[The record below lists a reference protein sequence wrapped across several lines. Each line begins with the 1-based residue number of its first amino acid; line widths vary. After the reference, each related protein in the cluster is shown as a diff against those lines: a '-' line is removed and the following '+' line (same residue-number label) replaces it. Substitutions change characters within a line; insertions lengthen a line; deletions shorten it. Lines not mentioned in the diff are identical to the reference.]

1 VELIRER
8 ARFFWMG
15 ILLLL
20 AFCCLGYRLVQL
32 QVVQHGEFRHLANR
46 SHSLMIPLKGHR
58 GDVRDVRG
66 EVLARSLP
74 AKMICADPSL
84 LGDQWMTM
92 ARVLAPL
99 LRTHEA
105 FLVEA
110 LRPRLRTNDQGEAVL
125 DRFGRPA
132 TNQFVAL
139 KRRVPDEEWRAI
151 QATLAHETF
160 GLSQEANRSIRVLRQ
175 SIYPSAE
182 EDEIRIYPNRTLGAA
197 VLGFTDTDGRGL
209 EGLEAF
215 LNDSLRGVNGYIETE
230 RSRRGGELRQFREI
244 VIPPQHGRDVFL
256 TLDARLQLI
265 VEEELAATVKEFHA
279 RGACAVA
286 MQPRTGRIL
295 AMASL
300 PTFDPNLPPLATNDA
315 PRRRN
320 RAIGLTFEPGS
331 TFKIVAATAALNE
344 GLLDLTDAVD
354 CGEKGVWR
362 QTFGREKILLRDSHA
377 MKERYS
383 PVERVIAESSNIGTF
398 QMALRLGR
406 ERYADYLYRFGF
418 DQRSGI
424 RLPVEE
430 HGQLRPLKL
439 WTMTDFSR
447 IAMGYTVSI
456 TPLQLVMAMG
466 ALGNDGRLM
475 RPQIIDRIVGPDGT
489 VLSQPAPE
497 VVRSIC
503 RPEVAAKIR
512 RALRQVV
519 EDGTG
524 SLVKMDRYSVA
535 GKTGT
540 AKIAPYRED
549 RYFSSFVGF
558 FPSEAPE
565 LCLAIVI
572 EDPNPRIAYY
582 GGRVAGP
589 AFRRIAERAAD
600 YLGIQPD
607 LPRLDEEKTEDRAT
621 NLSALGRRP

>member
-1 VELIRER
+1 MELNRQR

-15 ILLLL
+15 VLLLL

-32 QVVQHGEFRHLANR
+32 QYVQHGEFRQRANR
-46 SHSLMIPLKGHR
+46 SHSMLIPLKGHR
-58 GDVRDVRG
+58 GDLRDVRG

-74 AKMICADPSL
+74 AKTICADPSL
-84 LGDQWMTM
+84 MGGHFVAM

-99 LRTHEA
+99 LRTNEVY
-105 FLVEA
+105 LIEA
-110 LRPRLRTNDQGEAVL
+110 LRPRLRTDELGEL
-125 DRFGRPA
+125 IRDRFGRPA

-139 KRRVPDEEWRAI
+139 RRRVPDEEWKVIHA
-151 QATLAHETF
+151 ALAQETF
-160 GLSQEANRSIRVLRQ
+160 GLPETAARSIRILRQ
-175 SIYPSAE
+175 SIFPSSE
-182 EDEIRIYPNRTLGAA
+182 EDEIRIYPNRMLGAS
-197 VLGFTDTDGRGL
+197 VLGFTDADGGGL

-215 LNDSLRGVNGYIETE
+215 LDDSLKGVNGYIETG
-230 RSRRGGELRQFREI
+230 RTRRGSELRQFREM
-244 VIPPQHGRDVFL
+244 VIRPQHGRDVFL

-265 VEEELAATVKEFHA
+265 VEEELAATMKEFHA
-279 RGACAVA
+279 QGACAVV

-300 PTFDPNLPPLATNDA
+300 PTYDPNQPPLSTNHI
-315 PRRRN
+315 PLRRN
-320 RAIGLTFEPGS
+320 RAISQTFEPGS
-331 TFKIVAATAALNE
+331 TFKIVAATAVLNE
-344 GLLDLTDAVD
+344 GLLDLTDVVD
-354 CGEKGVWR
+354 CGERGIWR
-362 QTFGREKILLRDSHA
+362 QTLGRERILLRDSHP
-377 MKERYS
+377 MKMRYS
-383 PVERVIAESSNIGTF
+383 PVEQVIAKSSNIGTF
-398 QMALRLGR
+398 QLAMRLGR

-430 HGQLRPLKL
+430 HGQLRPLKH
-439 WTMTDFSR
+439 WSMTDFSR

-456 TPLQLVMAMG
+456 TPLQLAMAMG
-466 ALGNDGRLM
+466 AIGNDGRLM
-475 RPQIIDRIVGPDGT
+475 RPLIIDRIVGADGT
-489 VLSQPAPE
+489 ILSQPAPE
-497 VVRSIC
+497 VVREVC
-503 RPEVAAKIR
+503 RPEVAAKVR
-512 RALRQVV
+512 QALRQVV

-565 LCLAIVI
+565 LCLAIVV

-589 AFRRIAERAAD
+589 AFRRIAERAVD

-607 LPRLDEEKTEDRAT
+607 LPRLEDETSDDRPA

>member
-1 VELIRER
+1 MELIRQR

-15 ILLLL
+15 ILLVL

-32 QVVQHGEFRHLANR
+32 QVVQHGEYRNLADR
-46 SHSLMIPLKGHR
+46 SHALMIPLKGHR
-58 GDVRDVRG
+58 GDIRDLRG

-84 LGDQWMTM
+84 LGDHSERM
-92 ARVLAPL
+92 AWVLAPL
-99 LRTHEA
+99 LRTNVA
-105 FLVEA
+105 SLVEA
-110 LRPRLRTNDQGEAVL
+110 LRPRLRTNEAGEVVK
-125 DRFGRPA
+125 DRFGRPQ

-139 KRRVPDEEWRAI
+139 KRRVPDEEWKAI
-151 QATLAHETF
+151 QAVLARETF
-160 GLSQEANRSIRVLRQ
+160 GLPEKAARSMRLLRQ
-175 SIYPSAE
+175 SIYPSGE
-182 EDEIRIYPNRTLGAA
+182 EDEIRIYPNRTLAA
-197 VLGFTDTDGRGL
+197 PVLGFTDTDGKGL

-215 LNDSLRGVNGYIETE
+215 LNDSLKGVNGYIETE
-230 RSRRGGELRQFREI
+230 RSRRGGELRQFREM

-265 VEEELAATVKEFHA
+265 VEEELVATVKEFHA
-279 RGACAVA
+279 RGACAVVI
-286 MQPRTGRIL
+286 QPRTGRVL

-300 PTFDPNLPPLATNDA
+300 PTYDPNLPPVSPHEA

-320 RAIGLTFEPGS
+320 RAIAYTFEPGS

-344 GLLDLTDAVD
+344 GLLDLTDTLD

-383 PVERVIAESSNIGTF
+383 PVERVIAESSDIGLF

-418 DQRSGI
+418 DQKTGI

-430 HGQLRPLKL
+430 RGQLRPLED

-456 TPLQLVMAMG
+456 TPLQLAFAMG

-489 VLSQPAPE
+489 ILAQPTPE
-497 VVRSIC
+497 VVRAVC
-503 RPEVAAKIR
+503 RPEVAAKVR

-524 SLVKMDRYSVA
+524 SLVKMERYSVA

-565 LCLAIVI
+565 LCMAIVV

-607 LPRLDEEKTEDRAT
+607 LPRPEDEKGDERGT
-621 NLSALGRRP
+621 ALTAWVRRP

>member
-1 VELIRER
+1 MEVIRQR

-15 ILLLL
+15 ILLVL

-32 QVVQHGEFRHLANR
+32 QWVQRGEFRQMANR

-58 GDVRDVRG
+58 GDIRDVRG

-74 AKMICADPSL
+74 AKTVCADPSL
-84 LGDQWMTM
+84 IGGEFLVM

-99 LRTHEA
+99 LGTNET

-110 LRPRLRTNDQGEAVL
+110 LRPKLRTDEQGETL
-125 DRFGRPA
+125 RDRFGRPC
-132 TNQFVAL
+132 TNQYVAL
-139 KRRVPDEEWRAI
+139 KRRVPDEQWRAI
-151 QATLAHETF
+151 RSVLAQETF
-160 GLSQEANRSIRVLRQ
+160 GLPKTASRSIRILRQ
-175 SIYPSAE
+175 SIYTAVD
-182 EDEIRIYPNRTLGAA
+182 EDEIRLYPNRALGAA
-197 VLGFTDTDGRGL
+197 VLGFTDSEGRGL

-215 LNDSLRGVNGYIETE
+215 LNDSLKGVNGYIETG
-230 RSRRGGELRQFREI
+230 RSRRGSELRQFREM
-244 VIPPQHGRDVFL
+244 VIRPQHGRDVFL

-265 VEEELAATVKEFHA
+265 VEEELAATVKEFQA
-279 RGACAVA
+279 RGACAVVV
-286 MQPRTGRIL
+286 QPRTGRIL

-300 PTFDPNLPPLATNDA
+300 PTYDPNHPPLATSDMA
-315 PRRRN
+315 RRRN
-320 RAIGLTFEPGS
+320 RAIGHTFEPGS

-344 GLLDLTDAVD
+344 GVLTLTDAVD

-418 DQRSGI
+418 DQRTGI

-430 HGQLRPLKL
+430 HGQLRPLKA

-456 TPLQLVMAMG
+456 TPLQLAMAMG

-475 RPQIIDRIVGPDGT
+475 RPQIIDRIVASDGT
-489 VLSQPAPE
+489 ILTQPAPE
-497 VVRSIC
+497 VVRVVC
-503 RPEVAAKIR
+503 RPEVAAKVR
-512 RALRQVV
+512 QALRQVV

-558 FPSEAPE
+558 FPSEEPE
-565 LCLAIVI
+565 LCLAIVV

-607 LPRLDEEKTEDRAT
+607 LPRQDEETSEAMASTLTAVR
-621 NLSALGRRP
+621 RRP

>member
-1 VELIRER
+1 MELIRQR
-8 ARFFWMG
+8 VRFFWMG
-15 ILLLL
+15 MLLLL

-46 SHSLMIPLKGHR
+46 SHSMMIPLKGHR
-58 GDVRDVRG
+58 GDIRDARG

-84 LGDQWMTM
+84 LGDRYAVM
-92 ARVLAPL
+92 ARFLAPL
-99 LRTHEA
+99 LRTNEA

-110 LRPRLRTNDQGEAVL
+110 LRPKYRIDEHGEILR

-139 KRRVPDEEWRAI
+139 KRRVPDEEWKAI
-151 QATLAHETF
+151 HATLAEEGF
-160 GLSQEANRSIRVLRQ
+160 GLPEKSGRSIRLLRKAVF
-175 SIYPSAE
+175 PSAD
-182 EDEIRIYPNRTLGAA
+182 EDEIRIYPNRSLGAA
-197 VLGFTDTDGRGL
+197 VMGFTDTDGRGL

-215 LNDSLRGVNGYIETE
+215 LNDSLKGVDGYIETE
-230 RSRRGGELRQFREI
+230 RTRRGGELRQFREV
-244 VIPPQHGRDVFL
+244 VISPQHGRDVYL

-265 VEEELAATVKEFHA
+265 VEEELAATVKEFQA

-286 MQPRTGRIL
+286 VQPRTGRVL

-300 PTFDPNLPPLATNDA
+300 PTYDPNQPPLGANDG

-320 RAIGLTFEPGS
+320 RAISQTFEPGS
-331 TFKIVAATAALNE
+331 TFKIVAATATLNE
-344 GLLDLTDAVD
+344 GVLNLTDLVD

-362 QTFGREKILLRDSHA
+362 QTFGRENVVLRDSHA

-398 QMALRLGR
+398 QMAMRMGR

-418 DQRSGI
+418 DQKTGI

-430 HGQLRPLKL
+430 EGQLRPLEV

-447 IAMGYTVSI
+447 VAMGYTISI
-456 TPLQLVMAMG
+456 TPLQLAMAMG
-466 ALGNDGRLM
+466 AIGNDGLLM
-475 RPQIIDRIVGPDGT
+475 RPQIIDRIVASDGT
-489 VLSQPAPE
+489 VLSQPGPE
-497 VVRSIC
+497 VVRSVC
-503 RPEVAAKIR
+503 RPEVASLVR

-565 LCLAIVI
+565 LCLAIVV

-607 LPRLDEEKTEDRAT
+607 LPRAGEEKADDRRAQMT
-621 NLSALGRRP
+621 LAGRKP